1 MNVTM
6 TIDDADVQAA
16 LKRLVAKVGNMH
28 PAMKLIGQEYE
39 KRVRRNFDTESDP
52 DGTKWQKLSPVTV
65 MLAIGK
71 AKGFNAGLGK
81 KRKGKG
87 YLNSFGKQRIQ
98 TRKILHDE
106 GDLQDQIHHQAS
118 STSVVIGV
126 GGSIKYAAIH
136 QFGGMA
142 GRNRKVTIPA
152 RPYLALKKGTNQ
164 MELAQRDKAA
174 ILDII
179 EGYIAKAV
187 TS

>member
-1 MNVTM
+1 VNVTM

-52 DGTKWQKLSPVTV
+52 EGKPWPKLSPVTM
-65 MLAIGK
+65 MLDVNRK
-71 AKGFNAGLGK
+71 KGFNK
-81 KRKGKG
+81 KGG
-87 YLNSFGKQRIQ
+87 LNSFGRQRIQ
-98 TRKILHDE
+98 TRKILNAS
-106 GDLQDQIHHQAS
+106 GDLMENIHHQAS
-118 STSVVIGV
+118 PTSAVIGV
-126 GGSIKYAAIH
+126 GGSIKYGAIH
-136 QFGGMA
+136 QFGGQA

-187 TS
+187 TA